1 MGLVKFSIV
10 TPSFRQLPWLK
21 RCVRSVAD
29 QGVSVEHI
37 VQDAGTGPELESW
50 ARTQPTV
57 QLFVEPDNGMYQ
69 ALNRGLAR
77 TTGDI
82 CAWLNSDE
90 QYLPGTLPRVEWA
103 FAENPQADF
112 VAGDFLVL
120 DPSAHLLAFRKITP
134 LRRAMI
140 LTDHLYAFTCA
151 VFFRRHVF
159 NDGLRFDET
168 VKTIADGDWIARALA
183 KGHRFAY
190 VREYLSA
197 FTFTGENQSAQ
208 TLAREETSRAQQ
220 RLPLWMRAA
229 GPALRG
235 VRWMEKLCAGA
246 YRSEPI
252 EYDVYTAAD
261 DTARTHFRCER
272 PDFRYPTARRW

>member
-1 MGLVKFSIV
+1 MARVKFSIV

-29 QGVSVEHI
+29 QGVDVEHI
-37 VQDAGTGPELESW
+37 VQDAGTGPTLESW
-50 ARTQPTV
+50 ACAQPTV
-57 QLFVEPDNGMYQ
+57 QLFVEPDEGMYQ

-77 TTGDI
+77 ATGDI
-82 CAWLNSDE
+82 CAWLNCDE
-90 QYLPGTLPRVEWA
+90 QYLPGTLKRVERA
-103 FAENPQADF
+103 FAENPGADLI
-112 VAGDFLVL
+112 AGDFLVL
-120 DPSAHLLAFRKITP
+120 DPSAQLLAFRKITP

-151 VFFRRHVF
+151 IFFRRHVF
-159 NDGLRFDET
+159 GEGMRFDES
-168 VKTIADGDWIARALA
+168 VRTIADGDWIARALA
-183 KGHRFAY
+183 RGHHFAY

-208 TLAREETSRAQQ
+208 QSARMETAHAQS

-235 VRWMEKLCAGA
+235 VRRVEKLLAGA
-246 YRSEPI
+246 YRSGPI
-252 EYDVYTAAD
+252 EYDVYASESD
-261 DTARTHFRCER
+261 EQRTHFHCEQ
-272 PDFRYPTARRW
+272 PQFRYPTA